1 MNRPVRGKAVRTRGL
16 FVVLAALLSTA
27 CGARLMKLPTGPAS
41 PAPDMAQVVSEAT
54 AACRGVTTL
63 TAEVGVSGSVHG
75 RRLRSRLLVGL
86 ERPASARVEAFAF
99 GQQIL
104 ILVSRADEATLL
116 LTRDNR
122 VLRRGRPSEILEAV
136 AGVPLDASNLRT
148 TLLGCDAAVMN
159 EIDRSTPGA
168 RTAAVEGRR
177 IGEDWRVA
185 TEGSSELYFQRQ
197 APDRRWRLVAALH
210 RRPNRAF
217 WRAEYRDFE
226 NDLPRTLRLV
236 DSESR
241 RFDLRLALSQ
251 VELNAKL
258 PGAAFEVNIPPTA
271 DPITLEELRESG
283 PIPGE

>member
-1 MNRPVRGKAVRTRGL
+1 MNRPVRGRAALARVP
-16 FVVLAALLSTA
+16 FVMLVALLSTS
-27 CGARLMKLPTGPAS
+27 CGARLMKLPAGPGS
-41 PAPDMAQVVSEAT
+41 PAPDMSQVLSEAT
-54 AACRGVTTL
+54 AGCRDVTTL
-63 TAEVGVSGSVHG
+63 TAEVGVSGSVQG
-75 RRLRSRLLVGL
+75 RRLRARLLVGL

-122 VLRRGRPSEILEAV
+122 VLRRGRPAEILEAV

-159 EIDRSTPGA
+159 DAGGSTPGA
-168 RTAAVEGRR
+168 ARAAVEGRR

-251 VELNAKL
+251 VELNTAL
-258 PGAAFEVNIPPTA
+258 PNAAFEVNIPPTA
-271 DPITLEELRESG
+271 DPITLEELRETG

>member
-1 MNRPVRGKAVRTRGL
+1 MNRPLRGRAVLTRGP
-16 FVVLAALLSTA
+16 FVVVLAALLSTS
-27 CGARLMKLPTGPAS
+27 CGARLMKLPAGPGS
-41 PAPDMAQVVSEAT
+41 PAPDMARVLSEAT
-54 AACRGVTTL
+54 AACRDVATL

-75 RRLRSRLLVGL
+75 RRLRARLLVGL

-99 GQQIL
+99 GQQVL

-148 TLLGCDAAVMN
+148 TLLGCDAAGTN
-159 EIDRSTPGA
+159 EAGSAAGTVR
-168 RTAAVEGRR
+168 AAVDGRQ

-185 TEGSSELYFQRQ
+185 TDGSSELYFQRQ
-197 APDRRWRLVAALH
+197 PSDRRWRLVAALH
-210 RRPNRAF
+210 RQSGRAF

-226 NDLPRTLRLV
+226 NNLPRTLRLV

-258 PGAAFEVNIPPTA
+258 PGAAFEVNIPSTA
-271 DPITLEELRESG
+271 DPITLEELRETG

>member
-1 MNRPVRGKAVRTRGL
+1 MNRPVRGGAVRARGPFIML
-16 FVVLAALLSTA
+16 VALLSTS
-27 CGARLMKLPTGPAS
+27 CGARLMKLPAGPGS
-41 PAPDMAQVVSEAT
+41 PAPDMAQVLSEAT
-54 AACRGVTTL
+54 AACRDVTTL
-63 TAEVGVSGSVHG
+63 TAEIGVSGSVQG
-75 RRLRSRLLVGL
+75 RRLRARLLVGL

-104 ILVSRADEATLL
+104 ILVSRADQATLL

-122 VLRRGRPSEILEAV
+122 VLRRGRTAEILEAV
-136 AGVPLDASNLRT
+136 AGVPLDAADLRT
-148 TLLGCDAAVMN
+148 TLLGCDAAV
-159 EIDRSTPGA
+159 A
-168 RTAAVEGRR
+168 TAAGTTPSAGQATVEGRR

-185 TEGSSELYFQRQ
+185 TEGPSELYFQRQ

-236 DSESR
+236 DNESR

-251 VELNAKL
+251 VELNAPL
-258 PGAAFEVNIPPTA
+258 PAAAFEVSIPPAA
-271 DPITLEELRESG
+271 DPITLEELRETG